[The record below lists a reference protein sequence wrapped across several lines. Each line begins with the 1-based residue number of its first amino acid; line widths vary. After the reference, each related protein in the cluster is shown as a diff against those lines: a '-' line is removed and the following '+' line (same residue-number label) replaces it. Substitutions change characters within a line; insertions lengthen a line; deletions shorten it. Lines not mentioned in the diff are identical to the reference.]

1 MTRLRVVPAALAAGA
16 TIGVALPFLPL
27 FQPNSWLRVTVLL
40 VLVVGVAGV
49 GMRRVSRSAAIVVA
63 GQLVIGL
70 VAILLLLLR
79 STLWYAL
86 PTVDTVTTVTAAVP
100 AFVRSVTEQAAP
112 VAAIAPVILVLAVV
126 FVLLAVSV
134 DALAV
139 TKRMPGAAG
148 IPLLTAYVAAA
159 SNSTEGLAF
168 TYFLIPAAAWVA
180 LLAHEG
186 TARLVRWGA
195 VIARPRG
202 GQARNPAPGILT
214 WARGVALI
222 AIAAA
227 VVLPG
232 VLPHLPPRFIADGL
246 ARGDRGG
253 NGVGSSLQDTLAVAQ
268 HLGDRST
275 QPVLR
280 YETDDPNPPPMRV
293 DVLNQYSDG
302 VWRPTSG
309 QLFDTGGELPATD
322 ASEAIA
328 RRTPT
333 TRVTDNRMAAPQ
345 LPLPGTPLTIDVAA
359 DRLRV
364 DANGM
369 VKRVGEMDSYAVN
382 YELVEPSQAQLRAA
396 DPRGSDR
403 ADDLAIDAMS
413 ADYVSAI
420 LDEVAPADLDAAEQ
434 AWRIQA
440 WLRSARFTYSLDLAT
455 PVAFDD
461 TGRAVPLDPL
471 SQFLATRRGYC
482 VQFATAMVMMARAEG
497 IPARMAIGFLPGT
510 MENGVY
516 TVSSTDAHTWPE
528 LYFPGAGWVRFE
540 PTPGSS
546 VGPPPAWTVPPA
558 TAAPTSSAGATA
570 SAPSG
575 SSTAP
580 TTAPRGVDTGQ
591 DGLTLEVQPTLADRV
606 GTLMRDPRFLVTA
619 TLLVTLLCALVLPV
633 TAALVRRRRHDTG
646 PPPVVAAAAWSDLT
660 SRLTDLGLPPP
671 PGGTLRDWRDHY
683 SREGHLQEPARD
695 SLATMVATVERA
707 QFARPGTAVDLA
719 DLPQRSAEIVAAVGP
734 TRAWRH
740 RVRAFFLPSDARVW
754 WRRRY
759 AVRRAQA
766 RQVIAQI
773 GDGFRRRR

>member
-40 VLVVGVAGV
+40 VLIVGVAGV

-112 VAAIAPVILVLAVV
+112 VAATAPVILVLAVV

-482 VQFATAMVMMARAEG
+482 VQFATAMVMMARHRG
-497 IPARMAIGFLPGT
+497 IPARVAIGFLPGT
-510 MENGVY
+510 LNGREW
-516 TVSSTDAHTWPE
+516 TVRSADAHAWPE
-528 LYFPGAGWVRFE
+528 LYFPSIGWVRFE
-540 PTPGSS
+540 PTPGTHT
-546 VGPPPAWTVPPA
+546 GQAPGWTID
-558 TAAPTSSAGATA
+558 AAPTTGPSATT
-570 SAPSG
+570 SAPST
-575 SSTAP
+575 SATAEASDSAAPAP
-580 TTAPRGVDTGQ
+580 TTSEEPGLAGVIADVGGWLRATWIP
-591 DGLTLEVQPTLADRV
+591 LTTI
-606 GTLMRDPRFLVTA
+606 
-619 TLLVTLLCALVLPV
+619 LLVAISVLITPLLGSIRRRRALRRARDDAERTEVLWQSLLDRLDDIEVRAGPGETPRQARDTLTRSAYLDGAS
-633 TAALVRRRRHDTG
+633 TAALDTVVATLERARYAAPGVDLPDITADSELVARTARSRRR
-646 PPPVVAAAAWSDLT
+646 LT
-660 SRLTDLGLPPP
+660 MR
-671 PGGTLRDWRDHY
+671 
-683 SREGHLQEPARD
+683 
-695 SLATMVATVERA
+695 
-707 QFARPGTAVDLA
+707 
-719 DLPQRSAEIVAAVGP
+719 I
-734 TRAWRH
+734 RAW
-740 RVRAFFLPSDARVW
+740 LWPLEG
-754 WRRRY
+754 
-759 AVRRAQA
+759 RRAWGEMWNS
-766 RQVIAQI
+766 V
-773 GDGFRRRR
+773 DRRGR